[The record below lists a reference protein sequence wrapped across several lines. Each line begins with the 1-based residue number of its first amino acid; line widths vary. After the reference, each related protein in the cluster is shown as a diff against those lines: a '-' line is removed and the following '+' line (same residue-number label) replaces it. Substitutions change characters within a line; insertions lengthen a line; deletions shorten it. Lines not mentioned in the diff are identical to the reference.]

1 MKEPKGGIFILWR
14 GKKFFHSI
22 TIAKRIE
29 QRIET
34 HRTFE
39 FAKLIIFIFDA
50 FSCIHLIFLINLI
63 IPSSS
68 YHKSTLELKFTIIAL
83 KKKEKEKKIPTP
95 GITYPIH
102 IDDIQRRPVS
112 KANHHRPTPPPPTD
126 HSTFHKEC

>member
-1 MKEPKGGIFILWR
+1 MAWKKIF
-14 GKKFFHSI
+14 S
-22 TIAKRIE
+22 
-29 QRIET
+29 QYNDSET
-34 HRTFE
+34 HRAENRNTSNVRIRKVNNIHFRC
-39 FAKLIIFIFDA
+39 F
-50 FSCIHLIFLINLI
+50 FSCIHLIFLINPI

-83 KKKEKEKKIPTP
+83 KKKKKKKKIPTP

>member
-1 MKEPKGGIFILWR
+1 MHPFN
-14 GKKFFHSI
+14 
-22 TIAKRIE
+22 
-29 QRIET
+29 
-34 HRTFE
+34 
-39 FAKLIIFIFDA
+39 
-50 FSCIHLIFLINLI
+50 FSNKNYTLI

-83 KKKEKEKKIPTP
+83 KKKKKKKKIPTP